1 MKIKKNG
8 KLFTLTESDLKKIS
22 KKVINENNDLSR
34 RGVSIDVMI
43 YKLITGKQLGDWNLV
58 DEVINDLR
66 GPQGTEMIDL
76 TIPRRN
82 YMRKHDR
89 GL

>member
-34 RGVSIDVMI
+34 RGVFLQM
-43 YKLITGKQLGDWNLV
+43 L
-58 DEVINDLR
+58 
-66 GPQGTEMIDL
+66 
-76 TIPRRN
+76 
-82 YMRKHDR
+82 
-89 GL
+89 